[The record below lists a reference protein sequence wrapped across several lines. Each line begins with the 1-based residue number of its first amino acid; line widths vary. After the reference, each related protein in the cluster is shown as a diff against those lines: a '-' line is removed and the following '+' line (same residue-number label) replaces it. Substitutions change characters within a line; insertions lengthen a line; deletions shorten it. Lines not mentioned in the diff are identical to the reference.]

1 MKRRTAPVVLAAAV
15 LLASVAVPGNAAP
28 LAAPTVSLVGD
39 TLLDPSA
46 LYFVSYD
53 GVVNNNSFQQDAIVT
68 YMGRQYATWYTG
80 SRNAVIAR
88 RSIGSTRWETVVLP
102 HRLSVDDSHNVISI
116 GISPQDNTIHVAMD
130 THNTRL

>member
-28 LAAPTVSLVGD
+28 LAAPAVSLVGD
-39 TLLDPSA
+39 TLLDSSA

-88 RSIGSTRWETVVLP
+88 RSLGSTRWDPAKCGSSRDTGKTGYE
-102 HRLSVDDSHNVISI
+102 SI
-116 GISPQDNTIHVAMD
+116 LRTSERVYRAGPG
-130 THNTRL
+130 